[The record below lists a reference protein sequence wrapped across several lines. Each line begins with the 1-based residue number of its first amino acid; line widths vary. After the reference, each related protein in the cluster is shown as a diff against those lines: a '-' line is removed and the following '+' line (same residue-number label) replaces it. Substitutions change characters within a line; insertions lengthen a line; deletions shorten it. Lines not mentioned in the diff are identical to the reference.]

1 MWSSGNR
8 VEAAWLMEDVGVY
21 PHVSGNI
28 LAKKHIP
35 WKNNKGMQATG
46 LIKINEGVTDRTR
59 PPTDEPT
66 LNRRCCEAL
75 LLVDSTTR
83 DIR

>member
-1 MWSSGNR
+1 
-8 VEAAWLMEDVGVY
+8 MEYVGVY

-28 LAKKHIP
+28 LGRKHIP
-35 WKNNKGMQATG
+35 RRKKNEGMQATG

-59 PPTDEPT
+59 PPTNEPT
-66 LNRRCCEAL
+66 LNRRRCEVL
-75 LLVDSTTR
+75 LLVDRATR